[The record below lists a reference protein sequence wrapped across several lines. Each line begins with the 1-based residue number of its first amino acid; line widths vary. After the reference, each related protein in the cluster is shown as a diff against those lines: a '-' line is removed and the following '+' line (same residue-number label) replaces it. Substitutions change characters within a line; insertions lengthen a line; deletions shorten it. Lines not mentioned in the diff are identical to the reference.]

1 MALEI
6 TAWRI
11 SAMTA
16 SNIENRDRLIR
27 LTTIIGDKKANPPIE
42 PLIDVC
48 KATWYKGMQD
58 GIYPQGIRMSPRV
71 VMWRLSEVLALVN
84 DKQSNLEK

>member
-1 MALEI
+1 M
-6 TAWRI
+6 
-11 SAMTA
+11 SV

-48 KATWYKGMQD
+48 KASWYKGMKD

-71 VMWRLSEVLALVN
+71 VMWRLSDVLTIVN
-84 DKQSNLEK
+84 GAPATLEK

>member
-1 MALEI
+1 M
-6 TAWRI
+6 
-11 SAMTA
+11 SV
-16 SNIENRDRLIR
+16 SNFEQRDRLIR
-27 LTTIIGDKKANPPIE
+27 LSTIIGDKKADPPIE

-48 KATWYKGMQD
+48 KATWYKGMKD

-84 DKQSNLEK
+84 DKPSNLEK